1 MRKIYTYISVLTL
14 AVLALGCSKEVDIQD
29 ELPSQAGND
38 ALGETI
44 TITLS
49 VPESEDTKTT
59 LGAKTGSTYPVL
71 WSANDVITLNGTAA
85 TSFTPASGNASAT
98 ATFKLANLAAPYNFL
113 YGGVAGHS
121 NQVTFP
127 STQNYVANGFDP
139 AAMPMY
145 ASLASRSDNVTFSHL
160 AALLKFSVT
169 GSNTID
175 SVTLA
180 AADENMSLS
189 GNFTIGTT
197 SDLLDGSLTPVSGGA
212 NLIYS
217 FGGHIQ
223 LSDTPFVF
231 YIAVPAGTYEGGITL
246 TIVDNASGSMAVK
259 VLDANDT
266 KTIAAGKV
274 REFNTIAY
282 VPEKEKN
289 LIQIYDATTL
299 NNFRTRVANGE
310 TSLNARVTCNAAS
323 FSASSIASEWV
334 PIEGYKG
341 IFEGNSKGITGLTK
355 PMFGTL
361 QGVVKNLTLNS
372 SITTTTADEYHW
384 GIFAR
389 QVIPS
394 AEVDDIAG
402 LQNCTAEGSITW
414 TPSSAV
420 NSMMTLGGLVGNN
433 RGGTFTGCTNN
444 AAVTF
449 GNNGVSNDNQPSI
462 GGVVGRTQKG
472 GDLSTQGD
480 ISNCTNNGTVI
491 CAAQFDQNIYIGGVL
506 GYQVEKKE
514 TMSGCVNHGLVKVAS
529 TASTGQAL
537 HLGGVAGMAKGT
549 VENCTNASDGV
560 VTSEAC
566 SASTYIN
573 QGGVVG
579 RLNNDSGITYE
590 TLVNAGTLNVAAVG
604 DTVLTLIGG
613 VVGRCNEGAV
623 ITGVTNSGSINYT
636 ASNSSSKATY
646 IGGVVASNTKSG
658 VSLEGCNST
667 GGTLA
672 YSGVTEHG
680 PLYIGGVVGY
690 STRPVSSC
698 TNAMALNIGGDFS
711 PTSNQYFCYGGIVGK
726 MTGNN
731 ISSCLNTGNITYSQ
745 QISGSNGYTFVG
757 GVVGQIKGNIADSS
771 NGGTVTITG
780 KNAAQDP
787 FYGGVVGSTDSG
799 SEHSITGK
807 YSSASATNYGAVV
820 INTSVQ
826 SNKYVRVGGVA
837 GRVHTNGTMTATNNG
852 PVTIT
857 NLTCTQAYIGG
868 LAGLS
873 NGPINSGSA
882 NLSGGDITVSAL
894 TSNQQTYIGGVA
906 GTTGGLVT
914 ADNAGDI
921 SVSSGSEIK
930 RTYYLGGIVGRS
942 AANVTS
948 CTNSGVIT
956 NAAPMSG
963 TSYTDNGETKYYY
976 MQIGGIVGYN
986 NGSSAISYC
995 HNTGN
1000 VSNTGDSGAFLLMG
1014 GISSENDGAISNC
1027 DNTGDVT
1034 NSGNSGT
1041 TRYLSIGGISGD
1053 VGAAISNCSNGTSN
1067 AAGGTISN
1075 SGASAQDIQ
1084 VAGVAAYNKG
1094 QAITS
1099 CYNKGAVTNS
1109 GNTASNRIVAIGG
1122 ISGWSNDGSSF
1133 TGVCYN
1139 TGAISNSGAGGY
1151 NTLNKK
1157 WDAATFCVRMGGL
1170 VGCAEDANTIAGTS
1184 GSYNYNN
1191 GPITES
1197 STSKHVAVGGI
1208 CGWANSAS
1216 TDFAYCRNN
1225 ADGDIFITNNERVNV
1240 VVGGILGM
1248 AKNASVPV
1256 SYTRNAGTIEFNSLS
1271 FPSSGANQGIFA
1283 GGILGVNTVAGDP
1296 TVTITHCYNE
1306 GNIQNHT
1313 RNWSS
1318 QDLLTSY
1325 KSIGYSYVGGIAGGG
1340 DKGGYKYEYCYS
1352 RGDLYIYSNLKM
1364 RVGGI
1369 AAYSNIAPENCA
1381 AYSDVYYFRQ
1391 YNKASY
1397 GQEAGAITTDT
1408 GGDMGGIIG
1417 YCNTAG
1423 PFNNLT
1429 FYGGTLISR
1438 GSSPAAFGG
1447 GILGNAKQGC
1457 TFSNCNVAG
1466 GTLSGSGSTST
1477 GLFCSSYEADYAF
1490 TFSSCVVKSG
1500 TKHVGANTV
1509 TISSASDLTEVR
1521 LFGKNSGT
1529 YTGDVTVGSVTNPLA
1544 NGCPF

>member
-1 MRKIYTYISVLTL
+1 MLGAAL
-14 AVLALGCSKEVDIQD
+14 AALSCTKEVDTPEEVLDQIGKD
-29 ELPSQAGND
+29 TVT
-38 ALGETI
+38 ETI
-44 TITLS
+44 TVTLS
-49 VPESEDTKTT
+49 VPESPDTKTT
-59 LGAKTGSTYPVL
+59 LGAKNGSTYPVY

-85 TSFTPASGNASAT
+85 TEFTPASGNATAT
-98 ATFKLANLAAPYNFL
+98 AKFGKINNLAAPYNFL
-113 YGGVAGHS
+113 YGGVSGQS

-127 STQNYVANGFDP
+127 ASQVYVADGFDP

-145 ASLASRSDNVTFSHL
+145 ASVSSLNSTITFNHVG
-160 AALLKFSVT
+160 ALLKFSFT
-169 GSNTID
+169 GTNKID
-175 SVTLA
+175 AVTLT
-180 AADENMSLS
+180 AADGTKSLS
-189 GNFTIGTT
+189 GTFTIGAT
-197 SDLLDGSLTPVSGGA
+197 DGILNGSLTPARAGGT
-212 NLIYS
+212 ISYS
-217 FGGHIQ
+217 FGSHKQ
-223 LSDTPFVF
+223 LSDDPFIFFVA
-231 YIAVPAGTYEGGITL
+231 IPAGTYEGGITL
-246 TIVDNASGSMAVK
+246 NIVDNASGHMNVTVMDS
-259 VLDANDT
+259 NST

-274 REFNTIAY
+274 REFDNVVYIPA
-282 VPEKEKN
+282 KENN
-289 LIQIYDATTL
+289 LKQIYDDATF
-299 NNFRTRVANGE
+299 NQFVNAVAGGNK
-310 TSLNARVTCNAAS
+310 TLNARLTQNAATLS
-323 FSASSIASEWV
+323 LSAETISAFNS
-334 PIEGYKG
+334 IEGYKG
-341 IFEGNSKGITGLTK
+341 TFDGNNKTISGLTK
-355 PMFGTL
+355 PLFDDL
-361 QGVVKNLTLNS
+361 HGVVKNLTLNS
-372 SITTTTADEYHW
+372 TINATAADNYHW

-389 QVIPS
+389 QIIPS
-394 AEVDDIAG
+394 LEVDDVPG
-402 LQNCTAEGSITW
+402 LQTCTASGSITW
-414 TPSSAV
+414 TPATAV

-433 RGGTFTGCTNN
+433 MGGTITGCTNN

-449 GNNGVSNDNQPSI
+449 ANNGVSNDNQPSI

-472 GDLSTQGD
+472 GDLKTQGE
-480 ISNCTNNGTVI
+480 ISSCTNNGTVI
-491 CAAQFDQNIYIGGVL
+491 CAAEFGQNIYIGGVL
-506 GYQVEKKE
+506 GYAVEKKE
-514 TMSGCVNHGLVKVAS
+514 SMSGCVNHGLVKVSS
-529 TASTGQAL
+529 TASTGAAL
-537 HLGGVAGMAKGT
+537 HLGGVAGLFKGIM
-549 VENCTNASDGV
+549 ENCTNASDGV

-566 SASTYIN
+566 SVATYFC

-579 RLNNDSGITYE
+579 RLNNDAGLTYE
-590 TLVNAGTLNVAAVG
+590 TLTNAGTVNVAALG
-604 DTVLTLIGG
+604 GSTARLIGG
-613 VVGRCNEGAV
+613 VAGRCDEGAV
-623 ITGVTNSGSINYT
+623 LDGVTNSGNINYT
-636 ASNSSSKATY
+636 SVDENSTY

-658 VSLEGCNST
+658 VSLENCNST
-667 GGTLA
+667 GGTLT
-672 YSGVTEHG
+672 YSGTTEHG

-698 TNAMALNIGGDFS
+698 TNAMTLNIGGDFT
-711 PTSNQYFCYGGIVGK
+711 PTSNQYFCYGGVVGK

-757 GVVGQIKGNIADSS
+757 GVVGQIKGSIADSS

-857 NLTCTQAYIGG
+857 NLTCTQAFIGG

-882 NLSGGDITVSAL
+882 NLASGDITVSAL
-894 TSNQQTYIGGVA
+894 TSNQQTYIGGIA

-914 ADNAGDI
+914 ANNAGDI
-921 SVSSGSEIK
+921 TVSSGSEIK

-942 AANVTS
+942 TANLTS

-956 NAAPMSG
+956 NNAPMSG
-963 TSYTDNGETKYYY
+963 TSYTDDNETKYYF

-986 NGSSAISYC
+986 NGSSTVSYC
-995 HNTGN
+995 HNTG
-1000 VSNTGDSGAFLLMG
+1000 SITNTGNSGAFLLMG

-1053 VGAAISNCSNGTSN
+1053 VGAAISNCSNGTSS

-1151 NTLNKK
+1151 TAANKK

-1184 GSYNYNN
+1184 ASYNYNN
-1191 GPITES
+1191 GPVTES
-1197 STSKHVAVGGI
+1197 STSKYVAVGGI
-1208 CGWANSAS
+1208 CGWANNAS

-1225 ADGDIFITNNERVNV
+1225 ADGDIFITGNERIDV
-1240 VVGGILGM
+1240 VVGGILGV
-1248 AKNASVPV
+1248 AKDASIPV

-1318 QDLLTSY
+1318 QDLLTY
-1325 KSIGYSYVGGIAGGG
+1325 FDGIGFSYVGGIAGGG
-1340 DKGGYKYEYCYS
+1340 DKTGYKYEYCYS
-1352 RGDLYIYSNLKM
+1352 RGDIYIYSNLKM

-1381 AYSDVYYFRQ
+1381 AYSDVEYFRQ
-1391 YNKASY
+1391 YDKAGN
-1397 GQEAGAITTDT
+1397 GQEAGAITTSSA
-1408 GGDMGGIIG
+1408 GDIGGIIA
-1417 YCNTAG
+1417 YCNTSG
-1423 PFNNLT
+1423 PFKNLT

-1438 GSSPAAFGG
+1438 GGYPAPLGG
-1447 GILGNAKQGC
+1447 GILGDARQSC
-1457 TFSNCNVAG
+1457 TFNNCSVAG
-1466 GTLSGSGSTST
+1466 TISGSGSDSA
-1477 GLFCSSYEADYAF
+1477 GLFCATYATGYTI
-1490 TFSSCVVKSG
+1490 TFDSCVVKTG
-1500 TKHVGANTV
+1500 TKHVGKVNSTKCN
-1509 TISSASDLTEVR
+1509 SDSDLTEKIV
-1521 LFGKNSGT
+1521 LGNKGGTISGSL
-1529 YTGDVTVGSVTNPLA
+1529 TVGSVTNPLA
-1544 NGCPF
+1544 NGCPFD